1 MANKKYS
8 VLAVLRVLEEY
19 SDEEHSLYIKEI
31 CGYVEEDYGIKVG
44 AKTVRTDI
52 RSLIDFG
59 YDIRFVGSYKR
70 VVPHSDGTVIDS
82 DINTGCYL
90 VGEVS
95 DDEIETLYRSLV
107 GDRFLPDRKY
117 KRLVRTLEN
126 LSSTNDFSLN
136 TKGVVRV
143 NNDISILDVQNQ
155 NLRMIKWAIVNRCV
169 ISYVVFP
176 DINTDRFKLETK
188 YISPCKVFVDNGIF
202 YLAGC
207 DNSNWY
213 KGELV
218 FVRIDRM
225 RSIGF
230 EDRKT
235 YDISDIHGE
244 GLISGEFAKS
254 RFKMDRGEV
263 VDVVFRYP
271 STLQNDITSYF
282 GRRQIFMNIDSLET
296 DIYKCSTS
304 VPEAAMLRFALMHA
318 TEVEILEPLELR
330 EKMKGILKKAAGVYK

>member
-44 AKTVRTDI
+44 EKTVRTDI

-59 YDIRFVGSYKR
+59 YDIRFAGSYKR

-155 NLRMIKWAIVNRCV
+155 NLRMIKWAIVHKRV
-169 ISYVVFP
+169 ISYIMCL
-176 DINTDRFKLETK
+176 DIPSEDYKIETK
-188 YISPCKVFVDNGIF
+188 YMSPCKVFIDNGIF

-207 DNSNWY
+207 SYSYWY
-213 KGELV
+213 GGEPLI
-218 FVRIDRM
+218 VRIDRM
-225 RSIGF
+225 RNVNIVNNS
-230 EDRKT
+230 K
-235 YDISDIHGE
+235 YDVSGLIGE

-254 RFKMDRGEV
+254 RFKLDRSDV
-263 VDVVFRYP
+263 VDARFRYP
-271 STLQNDITSYF
+271 RSLQNEITSYF
-282 GRRQIFMNIDSLET
+282 GRRQLFVNQDSMKT
-296 DIYKCSTS
+296 DAYVCKVS
-304 VPEAAMLRFALMHA
+304 VPEDSMLRFALMHA
-318 TEVEILEPLELR
+318 PEVEILEPPVLR